1 MNPIEPRRMETER
14 LTLRPFREEDAQP
27 MFDNWA
33 TDPEVTRFL
42 TWPVHASVDVSRSV
56 LRGWIDAARPEW
68 CIEPKELGEAMG
80 SIGVVNVDGDVI
92 EVGYCLSRKCWGR
105 GYVAEALRAVI
116 PYLFACGAKRVVA
129 KHDVNNP
136 NSGRVMQKAGMTWL
150 ENRRACVS
158 PALGERDLVV
168 YHIDRSEG

>member
-1 MNPIEPRRMETER
+1 MKPIEPRPMETER

-42 TWPVHASVDVSRSV
+42 TWPVHANVDITRSV
-56 LRGWIDAARPEW
+56 LRRWIDAGSSEW
-68 CIEPKELGEAMG
+68 CVEPKEFGEAMG
-80 SIGVVNVDGDVI
+80 SIGVVNVDGDII

-105 GYVAEALRAVI
+105 GYAAEALRAVI
-116 PYLFACGAKRVVA
+116 QYLFACGAKRVVA

-158 PALGERDLVV
+158 PVLGERDLVV
-168 YHIDRSEG
+168 YHVDRSER